1 MRRGPEHPR
10 PRSLLAT
17 SASRAP
23 EQLRLAHPRSVVV
36 GKARCRQTLDALSA
50 PWAAALGKLP
60 PELASTIPRS
70 GATTPR
76 PLPQGALR
84 RRRRQTAADMRPLP
98 SASPASTAAASP
110 RPTIRRRH
118 CCHASAKDRRSR
130 PQWSGEHGA
139 DAAAGAEWSADT
151 RRRKPPA
158 LCGQPA
164 GHFRPARPDLRSP
177 GQDGRLKPTPRA
189 RGPWRRSLHGRAR
202 ASDASCQHESPR
214 FRDA

>member
-1 MRRGPEHPR
+1 MWRGPEHPR

-76 PLPQGALR
+76 PLPQALFVAVHSKP
-84 RRRRQTAADMRPLP
+84 RQTSAPYPPRAQHPPPPRAHDRGYAADI
-98 SASPASTAAASP
+98 AV
-110 RPTIRRRH
+110 
-118 CCHASAKDRRSR
+118 
-130 PQWSGEHGA
+130 
-139 DAAAGAEWSADT
+139 T
-151 RRRKPPA
+151 RRRKIGEA
-158 LCGQPA
+158 VHNGQVTMEQTQQP
-164 GHFRPARPDLRSP
+164 
-177 GQDGRLKPTPRA
+177 
-189 RGPWRRSLHGRAR
+189 
-202 ASDASCQHESPR
+202 
-214 FRDA
+214 